1 MQHPGRKQH
10 VFHRNLAGPAGM
22 TQALARWTQ
31 FMAGLFGFGLSI
43 ALMMRSQLGLGPW
56 DAFHV
61 GVHGLTGISVGTA
74 SILAGA
80 AIIAGTW
87 LIGERPQAGTLVNMV
102 MIGVFLDLVLPYV
115 PVAHGWSWGLVYFLG
130 GIALCGVSTGLY
142 ISPGLGKGPRDG
154 LALRVSERSGWPVR
168 RVRTLIELA
177 VLGAGWAM
185 GGPVGVGTILFSL
198 LIGPSMQ
205 WGLQLFG
212 VIPRKGR
219 RSTVVG
225 LRSSVNG
232 RQSSVGAGY
241 QSSVIRPA
249 TDD

>member
-1 MQHPGRKQH
+1 MRHPERKQH
-10 VFHRNLAGPAGM
+10 VVDRNLAGLAG
-22 TQALARWTQ
+22 TTRTLARWAQ

-80 AIIAGTW
+80 VIILGTW
-87 LIGERPQAGTLVNMV
+87 LGGERPQAGTLVNMV
-102 MIGVFLDLVLPYV
+102 MIGVFLDLVLPHV
-115 PVAHGWSWGLVYFLG
+115 PTAHGWWWGLAYYLS
-130 GIALCGVSTGLY
+130 GIALCGLSTGLY
-142 ISPGLGKGPRDG
+142 IAPGLGKGPRDG
-154 LALRVSERSGWPVR
+154 LALRVSAYSGWPVR
-168 RVRTLIELA
+168 RVRTLIELG

-185 GGPVGVGTILFSL
+185 GGPIGVGTIIFSL

-212 VIPRKGR
+212 VIRVDGR
-219 RSTVVG
+219 QPSVVG
-225 LRSSVNG
+225 Q
-232 RQSSVGAGY
+232 RQVPVTSC
-241 QSSVIRPA
+241 Q
-249 TDD
+249 